1 MAVTLHPFL
10 PDLMMVWSA
19 FLLAVASPGPSNLAV
34 IGTSMEHGRRAGMML
49 ALGVISGSISWGI
62 LASIGVAALIAA
74 NPSALMAI
82 KVLGGFYLLWLAL
95 RSARSALQPDGAMQ
109 PRAVAGAHSPA
120 RLWLTGYL
128 MHLTNPKAILSW
140 TAIIALGVRAET
152 PLVAVLAILAGCFL
166 ISLSCNT
173 LYAFLFSTRRM
184 AEGYRRFRRLVET
197 LLAGFFAFAGVK
209 LLMLRI

>member
-1 MAVTLHPFL
+1 MVATLRPFL
-10 PDLMMVWSA
+10 PDLLMVWSA
-19 FLLAVASPGPSNLAV
+19 FLLAVASPGPSNLLV

-49 ALGVISGSISWGI
+49 ALGVISGSITWGI
-62 LASIGVAALIAA
+62 LSSIGVAALIAA
-74 NPSALMAI
+74 SPMALMAI
-82 KVLGGFYLLWLAL
+82 KIVGGGYLLWLAW
-95 RSARSALQPDGAMQ
+95 RSARSALRPGDAMQ
-109 PRAVAGAHSPA
+109 PRAVAGERSAG
-120 RLWLTGYL
+120 RLWLAGYL

-152 PLVAVLAILAGCFL
+152 PLAVVLAILAGCFM

-184 AEGYRRFRRLVET
+184 AEGYRRFRRWAEA
-197 LLAGFFAFAGVK
+197 LLAGFFTFAGVK